1 MVSQSYGAVLLSVD
15 GSGATKNVNTT
26 TSLTWNFTW
35 SGDSSFQFDRANFK
49 VSLDNGIVDSSQ
61 LIMKL
66 YFGYGGD
73 TGSNTLASIGG
84 EAAVSM
90 VTALQIKNLSGG
102 AFRDVQFLFP
112 QSGTL
117 AAGNYSVQLTS
128 TAAVGSDF
136 NVKIGGLKLFDGS
149 TNTELSPTLYNTD
162 GNTDG
167 TSAAAVIPEPS
178 ALLLS
183 ALGLLALLRRRRI

>member
-1 MVSQSYGAVLLSVD
+1 M
-15 GSGATKNVNTT
+15 
-26 TSLTWNFTW
+26 
-35 SGDSSFQFDRANFK
+35 
-49 VSLDNGIVDSSQ
+49 DNGIVDSSQ

-112 QSGTL
+112 KSGTL

-128 TAAVGSDF
+128 TAAVGNDF
-136 NVKIGGLKLFDGS
+136 NVKIGGLKYTGF
-149 TNTELSPTLYNTD
+149 
-162 GNTDG
+162 
-167 TSAAAVIPEPS
+167 
-178 ALLLS
+178 
-183 ALGLLALLRRRRI
+183 